1 MNSPEDDSRFVAGD
15 GPVNRRTAL
24 LHERKA
30 RATEEPPAH
39 TELAER
45 LHRAHARTQLGTPLA
60 DYFATP
66 PQAHVAPSALHIATS
81 VLAAGGAVV
90 VLLGVIQSA
99 VLPLAA
105 GAGVT
110 LLGAL
115 GWWRTRP
122 TRPAHSATAP
132 AAALFDAEALQAFDR
147 ALEAAAPELG
157 EQATQRLLETKETFQ
172 RMGHERP
179 THDEH
184 FTVEDR
190 LFLRECLRR
199 YLPDTLQA
207 YLRVP
212 AAQRRQVLHEGQPS
226 AHDALLQQLALLHGE
241 ILAREKKIGRS
252 AAEVLARQ
260 QRFLESK
267 KSR

>member
-15 GPVNRRTAL
+15 GPINRRTAL
-24 LHERKA
+24 LYEREA
-30 RATEEPPAH
+30 RAIEEPPAH
-39 TELAER
+39 TQLAER
-45 LHRAHARTQLGTPLA
+45 MQRAHARTQLGTPLT
-60 DYFATP
+60 DYFAAP

-90 VLLGVIQSA
+90 ALLGVIQSA
-99 VLPLAA
+99 VLTLAT
-105 GAGVT
+105 GVGTT
-110 LLGAL
+110 LLGAA
-115 GWWRTRP
+115 GWWRTRSP
-122 TRPAHSATAP
+122 KTTHSVTP
-132 AAALFDAEALQAFDR
+132 DAALFDDEALQAFDCC
-147 ALEAAAPELG
+147 LEAAAPELG
-157 EQATQRLLETKETFQ
+157 EQAMQ
-172 RMGHERP
+172 RMLEIKEAFKRIANGRP

-212 AAQRRQVLHEGQPS
+212 DAQRSQVLQDGQPS
-226 AHDALLQQLALLHGE
+226 AHDVLLQQLALLLSE
-241 ILAREKKIGRS
+241 IQAREKKIGRS